1 MPKVNRKA
9 QLKNLLSESKKK
21 MLKSI
26 LRIKLPS
33 GRNKMKIISYSAVKC
48 ILILLLCS
56 YVYANDEIVVIDSLR
71 HQNTIYHSTLTQKN
85 IDKDKSGM
93 VKISYNGEI
102 TLSGVIQMYLHQEE
116 ANLFQSLT
124 FYPDIQT
131 PNPLPYFDFEQYQG
145 IQLIADMKDNDFMKA
160 KQIFGDNININ
171 DKYILGGIAMR
182 AMITLQDYYAVS
194 GSDISFD
201 NGAYAKIKP
210 HSLKPLSNTKRWF
223 VSKGMIYSYF
233 SEGLLLSYASKDS
246 YINLRQSP
254 NGKILQAIQ
263 KDEMLNDC
271 NMRSNELQ
279 NQGVLLSLG
288 KDPTNPKWLKVAYI
302 PKEASDTSKA
312 IYGVIHESQV
322 SFDCGE

>member
-1 MPKVNRKA
+1 MR
-9 QLKNLLSESKKK
+9 L
-21 MLKSI
+21 
-26 LRIKLPS
+26 
-33 GRNKMKIISYSAVKC
+33 IIFAFC
-48 ILILLLCS
+48 IAYGI
-56 YVYANDEIVVIDSLR
+56 VYASGSVYFTHFQDMLSNQTS
-71 HQNTIYHSTLTQKN
+71 HNNTLQKDKET
-85 IDKDKSGM
+85 IDKIYYKGT
-93 VKISYNGEI
+93 I
-102 TLSGVIQMYLHQEE
+102 TLSGVIEWQMYQEE

-246 YINLRQSP
+246 YINLRESP
-254 NGKILQAIQ
+254 NNKILTKIQ
-263 KDEMLNDC
+263 KTDMLESCQFQDNK
-271 NMRSNELQ
+271 
-279 NQGVLLSLG
+279 GFLLMLG

-302 PKEASDTSKA
+302 PKEANDTSKA

-322 SFDCGE
+322 SFDCEE